1 MPILDCQMKVEEN
14 EIQYKFFKKPMAT
27 PLVMMETSA
36 LPGNVKRN
44 SLIQEVLR
52 RLKTQRD
59 PYTIC
64 NANLPGL
71 D

>member
-1 MPILDCQMKVEEN
+1 MPILDCQMKVEEEN

-27 PLVMMETSA
+27 PLVMIETSA

-52 RLKTQRD
+52 RLKNTKRSLH
-59 PYTIC
+59 Y
-64 NANLPGL
+64 L
-71 D
+71 